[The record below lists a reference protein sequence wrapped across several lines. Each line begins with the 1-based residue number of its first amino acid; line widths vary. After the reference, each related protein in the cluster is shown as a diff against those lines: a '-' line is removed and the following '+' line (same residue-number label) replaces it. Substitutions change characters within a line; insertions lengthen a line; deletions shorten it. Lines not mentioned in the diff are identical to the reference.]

1 VSERNPT
8 IQLDIQRP
16 HAIDYAAPVF
26 QSSGVLVRISTMSE
40 SKKVKLSDLR
50 EHISCFL
57 CKGYLIEATTIIE
70 CLHTFC
76 KACIVK
82 YLNDNNITC
91 PKCDNIIHQSHP
103 LQYISFDRT
112 MQDIVYKLVPNL
124 ERPKEAGG
132 DSNNNI
138 NSSNYNSENKTKGT
152 DGSNRL
158 KPIDTNGQHQQQNKP
173 PHCDYHRDDE
183 QINLYV
189 TPHPSCDLKP
199 LSKKYIRISCLATVT
214 HLKKYI
220 SSKLHGDTERY
231 KEFDL
236 LCNDNLLGKD
246 HNFKFVSVTEW
257 REKVPPVKITY
268 KPRIED

>member
-1 VSERNPT
+1 
-8 IQLDIQRP
+8 
-16 HAIDYAAPVF
+16 
-26 QSSGVLVRISTMSE
+26 MSDK
-40 SKKVKLSDLR
+40 SKKVRLSDIK

-76 KACIVK
+76 KNCIVK
-82 YLNDNNITC
+82 YLNDSNNTC
-91 PKCDNIIHQSHP
+91 PKCDNVIHQSHP

-124 ERPKEAGG
+124 ERPK
-132 DSNNNI
+132 DSSNDGNNNVRGSGQEGSKG
-138 NSSNYNSENKTKGT
+138 NS
-152 DGSNRL
+152 DGSNKL
-158 KPIDTNGQHQQQNKP
+158 KPIDTNGQTLTETKSTP
-173 PHCDYHRDDE
+173 YDYHREDE
-183 QINLYV
+183 QINLYL
-189 TPHPSCDLKP
+189 TNHPSCDLKP
-199 LSKKYIRISCLATVT
+199 LKNRYIRLSSLATVT

-220 SSKLHGDTERY
+220 AMMLYNDQDRY
-231 KEFDL
+231 KELDL

-268 KPRIED
+268 KPRADD

>member
-1 VSERNPT
+1 MAEP
-8 IQLDIQRP
+8 
-16 HAIDYAAPVF
+16 
-26 QSSGVLVRISTMSE
+26 
-40 SKKVKLSDLR
+40 KKVKLSDLR

-76 KACIVK
+76 KSCIVK
-82 YLNDNNITC
+82 YLNDSNNTC
-91 PKCDNIIHQSHP
+91 PKCDNVIHQSHP

-124 ERPKEAGG
+124 ERPKDS

-138 NSSNYNSENKTKGT
+138 GGSVQTTETKVPDGGNK
-152 DGSNRL
+152 L
-158 KPIDTNGQHQQQNKP
+158 KPIDTNGQSKQDKTTSLP
-173 PHCDYHRDDE
+173 SDYHREDE

-189 TPHPSCDLKP
+189 IPHPNCDLRP
-199 LSKKYIRISCLATVT
+199 LKLKYLRLSSLATVT

-220 SSKLHGDTERY
+220 ALKLFNDMEQY
-231 KEFDL
+231 KEIDL

-246 HNFKFVSVTEW
+246 HNFKFISVTEW
-257 REKVPPVKITY
+257 REKVPPVKLTY
-268 KPRIED
+268 RPRSDD

>member
-1 VSERNPT
+1 
-8 IQLDIQRP
+8 
-16 HAIDYAAPVF
+16 
-26 QSSGVLVRISTMSE
+26 MSE
-40 SKKVKLSDLR
+40 KKVKLSDLK
-50 EHISCFL
+50 EHISCYL

-76 KACIVK
+76 KNCIVK
-82 YLNDNNITC
+82 YLNESNNTC
-91 PKCDNIIHQSHP
+91 PKCDNVIHQSHP

-124 ERPKEAGG
+124 ERPKDSN

-138 NSSNYNSENKTKGT
+138 NSLGHEKSKGKSSDSNK
-152 DGSNRL
+152 L
-158 KPIDTNGQHQQQNKP
+158 KPIDTNGQAAKESKSSP
-173 PHCDYHRDDE
+173 YEFHREDE
-183 QINLYV
+183 QINLFV
-189 TPHPSCDLKP
+189 TTHPSCELKP
-199 LSKKYIRISCLATVT
+199 LKNKYIRLSSLATVT

-220 SSKLHGDTERY
+220 AFKLFNDMDRY
-231 KEFDL
+231 KELDL

-268 KPRIED
+268 KPRSDD

>member
-1 VSERNPT
+1 
-8 IQLDIQRP
+8 
-16 HAIDYAAPVF
+16 
-26 QSSGVLVRISTMSE
+26 MSE
-40 SKKVKLSDLR
+40 HKKVKLSDLK

-76 KACIVK
+76 KNCIVK
-82 YLNDNNITC
+82 YLSDSNNTC
-91 PKCDNIIHQSHP
+91 PKCDNVIHQSHP

-124 ERPKEAGG
+124 ERPKDS

-138 NSSNYNSENKTKGT
+138 GGSIHSSDIKAKDGGNK
-152 DGSNRL
+152 L
-158 KPIDTNGQHQQQNKP
+158 KPIDTNGQQKQNKAST
-173 PHCDYHRDDE
+173 PHDFHREDE

-189 TPHPSCDLKP
+189 IPHSSCDLKP
-199 LSKKYIRISCLATVT
+199 LKNKYIRLSSLATVT
-214 HLKKYI
+214 LLKKYI
-220 SSKLHGDTERY
+220 ATKLFNDPERY
-231 KEFDL
+231 KELDL

-246 HNFKFVSVTEW
+246 HNFKFISVTEW

-268 KPRIED
+268 KPRSDD

>member
-1 VSERNPT
+1 
-8 IQLDIQRP
+8 
-16 HAIDYAAPVF
+16 
-26 QSSGVLVRISTMSE
+26 MSE
-40 SKKVKLSDLR
+40 PKKVKLSDLK
-50 EHISCFL
+50 EHISCYL

-91 PKCDNIIHQSHP
+91 PKCDNVIHQSHP

-124 ERPKEAGG
+124 EGPKETNS

-138 NSSNYNSENKTKGT
+138 SSSNNSENKTKST
-152 DGSNRL
+152 DGGNRL
-158 KPIDTNGQHQQQNKP
+158 KPIDTNGQHQNKP
-173 PHCDYHRDDE
+173 CHSNYHREDE

-189 TPHPSCDLKP
+189 TPHASCDLKP
-199 LSKKYIRISCLATVT
+199 LKYKYIRISCEATVA

-220 SSKLHGDTERY
+220 AFKLHGDIERY
-231 KEFDL
+231 PDLDL
-236 LCNDNLLGKD
+236 LSNDSILDGSYT
-246 HNFKFVSVTEW
+246 FRFVCVSHW
-257 REKVPPVKITY
+257 RDLPPIKITY
-268 KPRIED
+268 RPHAMKIE

>member
-1 VSERNPT
+1 
-8 IQLDIQRP
+8 
-16 HAIDYAAPVF
+16 
-26 QSSGVLVRISTMSE
+26 MSE
-40 SKKVKLSDLR
+40 TKKVKLSDLK
-50 EHISCFL
+50 EHISCYL

-91 PKCDNIIHQSHP
+91 PKCDNVIHQSHP

-124 ERPKEAGG
+124 ERPKEAASDG
-132 DSNNNI
+132 NNNLS
-138 NSSNYNSENKTKGT
+138 NSHYSSENKAKAI
-152 DGSNRL
+152 DGGNKL
-158 KPIDTNGQHQQQNKP
+158 KPIDTNGQHQNKP
-173 PHCDYHRDDE
+173 SQTDYHREDE

-189 TPHPSCDLKP
+189 LPNTSCELKP
-199 LSKKYIRISCLATVT
+199 LKNKYIRLSCLATVT
-214 HLKKYI
+214 HLKKFI
-220 SSKLHGDTERY
+220 ALKLFNDIERY
-231 KEFDL
+231 KELDL

-268 KPRIED
+268 RPRVED

>member
-1 VSERNPT
+1 
-8 IQLDIQRP
+8 
-16 HAIDYAAPVF
+16 
-26 QSSGVLVRISTMSE
+26 MSDR
-40 SKKVKLSDLR
+40 KKVKLSDLK
-50 EHISCFL
+50 EHISCYL

-76 KACIVK
+76 KTCIVK
-82 YLNDNNITC
+82 YLNDNNNTC
-91 PKCDNIIHQSHP
+91 PKCDNVIHQSHP

-124 ERPKEAGG
+124 ERPKEANS
-132 DSNNNI
+132 DNNNNI
-138 NSSNYNSENKTKGT
+138 SSSHYTSETKAT
-152 DGSNRL
+152 TNRL
-158 KPIDTNGQHQQQNKP
+158 KPIDTNGQQYNKP
-173 PHCDYHRDDE
+173 TDYHRDDE

-189 TPHPSCDLKP
+189 IPHPSCELKP
-199 LSKKYIRISCLATVT
+199 LKLKYIRISCLATVT

-220 SSKLHGDTERY
+220 ARTLFGDEERY
-231 KEFDL
+231 KEIDL

-268 KPRIED
+268 RPRIED